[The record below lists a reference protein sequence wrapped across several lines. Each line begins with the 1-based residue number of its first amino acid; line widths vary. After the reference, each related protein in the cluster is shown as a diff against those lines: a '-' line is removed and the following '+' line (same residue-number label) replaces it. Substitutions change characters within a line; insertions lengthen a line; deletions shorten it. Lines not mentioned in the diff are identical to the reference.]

1 MRKSARGICS
11 AFLLLWAT
19 YASADACYHC
29 GETLPANAARIQ
41 MAGVTHQFCCD
52 GCAAAAQ
59 WIDDA
64 DLEPGIE
71 ALAGGNLFQRGADEL
86 GIG

>member
-1 MRKSARGICS
+1 M
-11 AFLLLWAT
+11 AT
-19 YASADACYHC
+19 HASADACYHC

-41 MAGVTHQFCCD
+41 INGVTHQFCCD

-64 DLEPGIE
+64 DLEAYYRLRERPGSRMAAGAFFMVWEGDAPIPLATE
-71 ALAGGNLFQRGADEL
+71 AAL
-86 GIG
+86 